1 MDEVIKLH
9 ERIKDKISQ
18 EDFIDK
24 VEKKVESMGGLVNAE
39 TAAMLILSE
48 YEENTS
54 RPQSDSY
61 DNQSYEYTPI
71 EISAITVDSGKV
83 GIIGKIISMGGVKEF
98 ARSDGST
105 GRVSNMSVADSTGQ
119 IRVTLWDSATELISE
134 DKLHAG
140 DTVKV
145 GGYTKEG
152 NAGVEVHVGQYGVL
166 APSDEIIDA
175 KINYTKIA
183 DIKNG
188 MSGINTL
195 GKLLDPGKT
204 RTFTRRNGEEGQVRN
219 AVIGDETGKM
229 RVTLW
234 GETSALMDDCDV
246 GDSIEIINSYA
257 KENDYTETIELQ
269 ASAQTTINKSDSTII
284 HDEDIIRIEDITINE
299 SVSIIGSV
307 SGIDEV
313 REIKRTDGQI
323 IKVAN
328 MHISDNT
335 GRIKITLWGEHADIL
350 NDVDIGTNVKITD
363 GYAKEGYGE
372 EAVEV
377 SVGMSSRIDVIK

>member
-1 MDEVIKLH
+1 
-9 ERIKDKISQ
+9 
-18 EDFIDK
+18 
-24 VEKKVESMGGLVNAE
+24 
-39 TAAMLILSE
+39 
-48 YEENTS
+48 
-54 RPQSDSY
+54 
-61 DNQSYEYTPI
+61 
-71 EISAITVDSGKV
+71 
-83 GIIGKIISMGGVKEF
+83 
-98 ARSDGST
+98 
-105 GRVSNMSVADSTGQ
+105 MSVADSTGQ
-119 IRVTLWDSATELISE
+119 MRVTLWDSATELISE
-134 DKLHAG
+134 GTLQAG
-140 DTVKV
+140 DSVKV

-166 APSDEIIDA
+166 APSNEVIEA

-204 RTFTRRNGEEGQVRN
+204 RTFTRKNGEEGQVRN

-234 GETSALMDDCDV
+234 GETSVLMDDCNV

-269 ASAQTTINKSDSTII
+269 VSAQTTINKTNVSIT
-284 HDEDIIRIEDITINE
+284 HDENIIRIEDITINE
-299 SVSIIGSV
+299 SVDIIGSV

-313 REIKRTDGQI
+313 REIKRTDGQV

-328 MHISDNT
+328 IHISDNT

-350 NDVDIGTNVKITD
+350 DDLDIGTNVKITD
-363 GYAKEGYGE
+363 GYAKEGYGD

-377 SVGMSSRIDVIK
+377 SVGMSSRIEIIK

>member
-1 MDEVIKLH
+1 MDKVIKLH

-18 EDFIDK
+18 EDFIEK

-54 RPQSDSY
+54 RPQSDNY
-61 DNQSYEYTPI
+61 DNQSYEHTQI
-71 EISAITVDSGKV
+71 EISAITIDSGKV

-98 ARSDGST
+98 ARSDGSI

-119 IRVTLWDSATELISE
+119 MRVTLWDSATELISE
-134 DKLHAG
+134 GTLQAG
-140 DTVKV
+140 DSVKV

-166 APSDEIIDA
+166 APSNEVIEA

-204 RTFTRRNGEEGQVRN
+204 RTFTRKNGEEGQVRN

-234 GETSALMDDCDV
+234 GETSVLMDDCNV

-269 ASAQTTINKSDSTII
+269 VSAQTTINKTNVSIT
-284 HDEDIIRIEDITINE
+284 HDENIIRIEDITINE
-299 SVSIIGSV
+299 SVDIIGSV

-313 REIKRTDGQI
+313 REIKRTDGQV

-328 MHISDNT
+328 IHISDNT

-350 NDVDIGTNVKITD
+350 DDLDIGTNVKITD
-363 GYAKEGYGE
+363 GYAKEGYGD

-377 SVGMSSRIDVIK
+377 SVGMSSRIEIIK